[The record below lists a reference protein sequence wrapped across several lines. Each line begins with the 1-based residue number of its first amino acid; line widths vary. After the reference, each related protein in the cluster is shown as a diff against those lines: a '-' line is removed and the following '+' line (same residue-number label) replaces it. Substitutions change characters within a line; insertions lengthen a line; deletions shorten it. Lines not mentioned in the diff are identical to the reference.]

1 MSSTIAVTGLSVSGG
16 FVGSGLPG
24 GILAAPALPPLM
36 VRKRGL
42 FGFAAAALLVALA
55 DLSARGIF
63 PVPVIFQANPP
74 PAYNVPRDRDTI
86 RGQAFHLLV
95 HAGNGRHASFFRLS
109 QVRHPMMCCSRRA

>member
-63 PVPVIFQANPP
+63 PVLKFSRLIRRQPTMFHATAIRSAGKLFIFWFMQ
-74 PAYNVPRDRDTI
+74 VT
-86 RGQAFHLLV
+86 
-95 HAGNGRHASFFRLS
+95 AGTHRFSACHQCGT
-109 QVRHPMMCCSRRA
+109 Q